1 MKKFVCSVCGYVYE
15 GEKAPKEC
23 PICHQPGEKFR
34 EVPAK
39 EEDKTAPDLEISETV
54 DEGVFGTGDAIG
66 EEASFDLNYNK
77 SFYRVDKSCRYMEE
91 IHQMAVTGKSVS
103 GAMSTKMPM
112 PNWDDI
118 LILGAQLNPPPLDE
132 DEPVSTMTVIG
143 KHAKKPMILNSPV
156 YISHMSF
163 GALSKE
169 VKIALA
175 KGSAMAKTAMC
186 SGEGGILPQERDA
199 AYKYIFEYIP
209 NKYSVTDENLRAAD
223 AIEIKIG
230 QGTKPG
236 MGGHLP
242 GEKVTEEIAKLRGKK
257 QGEDVQ
263 SPSKF
268 PELNSREDLKAM
280 VDMLRKRSDG
290 RPIGIKIAAGRIER
304 DLEFCVFAQPD
315 FITVDGRGGATGS
328 SPLLLREATTVPTIY
343 ALYRARKYLD
353 SVHSDISLVITGGL
367 RVSADVAKAL
377 AMGADAVAVASAALI
392 AAACQQY
399 RICGSGNCPVG
410 VATQDEKL
418 RERLKVETAAM
429 RVANYLNV
437 TLAELKTF
445 ARITGHHSV
454 HDLNVDDLVTISR
467 EISEF
472 TNIRHA

>member
-1 MKKFVCSVCGYVYE
+1 MKRFICSVCGYVHE
-15 GEKAPKEC
+15 GEQPPEEC
-23 PICHQPGEKFR
+23 PVCHQPGEKFR
-34 EVPAK
+34 EAPLEQETHQQA
-39 EEDKTAPDLEISETV
+39 EDNGLAYDRNL
-54 DEGVFGTGDAIG
+54 
-66 EEASFDLNYNK
+66 
-77 SFYRVDKSCRYMEE
+77 YRVDESCRYMEE
-91 IHQMAVTGKSVS
+91 IHQMAVTANTIS
-103 GAMSTKMPM
+103 GAMGTKMPM
-112 PNWDDI
+112 PDWDDI
-118 LILGAQLNPPPLDE
+118 LLLGAQLNPAPLNEGD
-132 DEPVSTMTVIG
+132 PVSTMTVIG
-143 KHAKKPMILNSPV
+143 KHAKKPMILDHPV

-169 VKIALA
+169 IKVALA

-186 SGEGGILPQERDA
+186 SGEGGILPEEREA
-199 AYKYIFEYIP
+199 SYKYIFEYIP
-209 NKYSVTDENLRAAD
+209 NKYSVTDENLRRAD

-242 GEKVTEEIAKLRGKK
+242 GEKVTEEIARLRGKK

-268 PELNSREDLKAM
+268 PELNSKEDLREM
-280 VDMLRKRSDG
+280 VAMLRNRSDG

-304 DLEFCVFAQPD
+304 DLEYCVFAEPD

-328 SPLLLREATTVPTIY
+328 SPLLLREATTVPTVY

-353 SVHSDISLVITGGL
+353 AVHSDISLVITGGL

-377 AMGADAVAVASAALI
+377 AMGADAVAVASAALM

-399 RICGSGNCPVG
+399 RICGTGNCPVG
-410 VATQDEKL
+410 IATQNEEL
-418 RERLKVETAAM
+418 RKRLKVDQSAQ
-429 RVANYLNV
+429 RVANYLKV
-437 TLAELKTF
+437 TKEELKVF
-445 ARITGHHSV
+445 ARITGHSSV
-454 HDLNVDDLVTISR
+454 HDLSVDDLVTLSR

>member
-1 MKKFVCSVCGYVYE
+1 MKKYVCSVCGYVYE
-15 GEKAPKEC
+15 GEASPEEC
-23 PICHQPGEKFR
+23 PVCHQPGESFR
-34 EVPAK
+34 EEAAGTEISSANAQDNSPAC
-39 EEDKTAPDLEISETV
+39 PDLAY
-54 DEGVFGTGDAIG
+54 DRA
-66 EEASFDLNYNK
+66 
-77 SFYRVDKSCRYMEE
+77 FYRIDESCRYMEE
-91 IHQMAVTGKSVS
+91 IHQMAVTGKSIS
-103 GAMSTKMPM
+103 GAMGTKMPM
-112 PNWDDI
+112 PSWDDI
-118 LILGAQLNPPPLDE
+118 LLLGAQLNPAPLNEE
-132 DEPVSTMTVIG
+132 DPVSTMTVIG
-143 KHAKKPMILNSPV
+143 KHAKKPMILNSPI

-169 VKIALA
+169 IKVALA
-175 KGSAMAKTAMC
+175 KGSAMAQTAMC
-186 SGEGGILPQERDA
+186 SGEGGILPEEREA
-199 AYKYIFEYIP
+199 SYKYIFEYIP
-209 NKYSVTDENLRAAD
+209 NKYSVTDENLRSAD

-242 GEKVTEEIAKLRGKK
+242 GEKVTAEIAQLRGKN

-268 PELNSREDLKAM
+268 PELNSKEDLRDM
-280 VDMLRKRSDG
+280 VTMLRNRSDG
-290 RPIGIKIAAGRIER
+290 RPVGIKIAAGRIER
-304 DLEFCVFAQPD
+304 DLEYCVFAEPD
-315 FITVDGRGGATGS
+315 FITIDGRGGATGS

-343 ALYRARKYLD
+343 ALYRARKHLD

-410 VATQDEKL
+410 IATQDPEL
-418 RERLKVETAAM
+418 RKRLKVDQSAQ

-437 TLAELKTF
+437 SLSELKTF
-445 ARITGHHSV
+445 ARITGHACV
-454 HDLNVDDLVTISR
+454 HDLSVDDLITINR

>member
-1 MKKFVCSVCGYVYE
+1 MKKFVCSICGYVYE
-15 GEKAPKEC
+15 GVEAPKEC
-23 PICHQPGEKFR
+23 PICHQPGEKFT
-34 EVPAK
+34 EEFPETEAGPNVETDVDKGNEDNEMPA
-39 EEDKTAPDLEISETV
+39 EGRSVDLSYDK
-54 DEGVFGTGDAIG
+54 
-66 EEASFDLNYNK
+66 N
-77 SFYRVDKSCRYMEE
+77 FYRVDRSCRYMEE
-91 IHQMAVTGKSVS
+91 IHQMAVTGKTI
-103 GAMSTKMPM
+103 GDAMGTRMTMPC
-112 PNWDDI
+112 WDDI
-118 LILGAQLNPPPLDE
+118 LLLGAQLNPVPLDE
-132 DEPVSTMTVIG
+132 GAPVTTMTVIG
-143 KHAKKPMILNSPV
+143 KHAKKPMILESPV

-169 VKIALA
+169 IKVALA

-186 SGEGGILPQERDA
+186 SGEGGILPEEREA
-199 AYKYIFEYIP
+199 SYKYIFEYIP
-209 NKYSVTDENLRAAD
+209 NKYSATDENLRRAD

-242 GEKVTEEIAKLRGKK
+242 GEKVTAEIAGLRGKK

-268 PELNSREDLKAM
+268 PELNSKDDLKDM
-280 VDMLRKRSDG
+280 VTMLRNRSDG
-290 RPIGIKIAAGRIER
+290 RPVGIKIAAGRIER
-304 DLEFCVFAQPD
+304 DLEYCVYARPD
-315 FITVDGRGGATGS
+315 FITIDGRGGATGS
-328 SPLLLREATTVPTIY
+328 SPLFLRESTTVPTVY

-367 RVSADVAKAL
+367 RVSADMAKAL

-410 VATQDEKL
+410 IATQDPKL
-418 RERLKVETAAM
+418 RERLKVEQSAQ

-437 TLAELKTF
+437 TKEELKTF
-445 ARITGHHSV
+445 ARITGHCSV
-454 HDLNVDDLVTISR
+454 HDLSVEDLVTINR

-472 TNIRHA
+472 TNIPHA

>member
-1 MKKFVCSVCGYVYE
+1 MKKYVCSVCGYVYE
-15 GEKAPKEC
+15 GEASPEEC
-23 PICHQPGEKFR
+23 PVCHQPGESFR
-34 EVPAK
+34 EEAAGTEIGSANAQDNSPAC
-39 EEDKTAPDLEISETV
+39 PDLAY
-54 DEGVFGTGDAIG
+54 DRA
-66 EEASFDLNYNK
+66 
-77 SFYRVDKSCRYMEE
+77 FYRIDESCRYMEE
-91 IHQMAVTGKSVS
+91 IHQMAVTGKSIS
-103 GAMSTKMPM
+103 GAMGTKMPM
-112 PNWDDI
+112 PSWDDI
-118 LILGAQLNPPPLDE
+118 LLLGAQLNPAPLNEE
-132 DEPVSTMTVIG
+132 DPVSTMTVIG
-143 KHAKKPMILNSPV
+143 KHAKKPMILNSPI

-169 VKIALA
+169 IKVALA
-175 KGSAMAKTAMC
+175 KGSAMAQTAMC
-186 SGEGGILPQERDA
+186 SGEGGILPEEREA
-199 AYKYIFEYIP
+199 SYKYIFEYIP
-209 NKYSVTDENLRAAD
+209 NKYSVTDENLRSAD
-223 AIEIKIG
+223 AIEIKVG

-242 GEKVTEEIAKLRGKK
+242 GEKVTAEIAQLRGKN
-257 QGEDVQ
+257 QGEDIQ

-268 PELNSREDLKAM
+268 PELNSKEDLRDM
-280 VDMLRKRSDG
+280 VTMLRNRSDG
-290 RPIGIKIAAGRIER
+290 RPVGIKIAAGRIER
-304 DLEFCVFAQPD
+304 DLEYCVFAEPD
-315 FITVDGRGGATGS
+315 FITIDGRGGATGS

-410 VATQDEKL
+410 IATQDPEL
-418 RERLKVETAAM
+418 RKRLKVDQSAQ

-437 TLAELKTF
+437 SLSELKTF
-445 ARITGHHSV
+445 ARITGHACV
-454 HDLNVDDLVTISR
+454 HDLNVDDLITINR